1 MVNLLTRDQAFANLK
16 QFDGLT
22 VREFTPDESYGFGVK
37 NGDYVYTFGNKKETY
52 KVAPE
57 AWDHVYRN
65 TGLQGGALATLPPEL
80 HQQHIVPIVDYKFRS
95 AEKDLKALIKE
106 DQVIGFAKGDVQ
118 TQNPRDLMLMA
129 EKVLGKKHIR
139 GYQVYGGLDRSYVTL
154 VSDDE
159 RKLGKTFDRDSKRVG
174 ALMGFGVT
182 SYTSPLGLPS
192 PGGNHSLEL
201 NGFNWILACTNGAVS
216 TNQVAH
222 FTRKSAG
229 DTPFTEW
236 YPDAVRTIYNQAEVE
251 YDRLKSLQDVKLPDY
266 TAEMLD
272 GMMEQYGV
280 PPLIRG
286 KVADRLINL
295 PVHDLLGV
303 WQHITYVASNYA
315 KVVEDPSLIR
325 RLQLSAA
332 SIAHNQHICDSCHQ
346 LIKPRKRLNQEV
358 KEVVEEANARE
369 ERINRDRQN

>member
-1 MVNLLTRDQAFANLK
+1 MVNLLTRDQALANLK

-37 NGDYVYTFGNKKETY
+37 KGNYVYTFGDKNDYLE
-52 KVAPE
+52 VAPG

-65 TGLQGGALATLPPEL
+65 TGLKGGALATLPPEL
-80 HQQHIVPIVDYKFRS
+80 HQEHVVPIVDHKFRT
-95 AEKDLKALIKE
+95 AERELKALVKE
-106 DQVIGFAKGDVQ
+106 DKIVGFAKGEVQ
-118 TQNPRDLMLMA
+118 TQNPRDLMFIA
-129 EKVLGKKHIR
+129 EKVLGKKNVR
-139 GYQVYGGLDRSYVTL
+139 GYQAYGGFERSYVTL
-154 VSDDE
+154 VGNDE

-174 ALMGFGVT
+174 ALAGFGVT
-182 SYTSPLGLPS
+182 TFTSPLGLSS

-201 NGFNWILACTNGAVS
+201 NGFNWILQCTNGAVS

-222 FTRKSAG
+222 YTHRTAG
-229 DTPFTEW
+229 DIPFIEW

-303 WQHITYVASNYA
+303 WQHITYVASNYS
-315 KVVEDPSLIR
+315 KVVEDPMLVR

-332 SIAHNQHICDSCHQ
+332 SIASNQHICNSCHQ

-358 KEVVEEANARE
+358 KEVVEEATKREARATQ
-369 ERINRDRQN
+369 DRNN